1 MKKIYVIGI
10 WGIGISWIARYYNEH
25 NYEVFGSDKTD
36 SELIQTLKKEW
47 INIIIGEDAEKIDR
61 SFEKVIYT
69 EAVPKTQNELKKAI
83 ELGIPVMTYP
93 ESLAEIA
100 NQKKLIT
107 IAGTHGKSTTT
118 SMTSLVLKNSSTNV
132 NALVGSL
139 LKEFSG
145 KNVFFSESEYF
156 VLEACEYKRSFL
168 RYKPF
173 IGVVTNIELDHLDY
187 YKDLEDY
194 ISAFIEYT
202 KNIVSGWYLVIDAQS
217 ENALKLANIR
227 DDIHVILMEEE
238 NFTLHNTKYFF
249 PEMHLKVPG
258 PHILFDAKLAF
269 VVGKIVGIDDDTI
282 KNSLEQY
289 NGIWRR
295 SEIIGL
301 TENNNILMSDYGH
314 HPTEISLNLK
324 ALKGKYQDKK
334 ILTIFQPHQYNR
346 TLELLED
353 FKNCFGDTH
362 MLIVPDIYESRD
374 TEEDKAKINGEK
386 LVQLINH
393 PQKTFG
399 DWLKNTLSL
408 IKEFDAKYPGELV
421 IILQGAGNVD
431 DLRYEIEVK

>member
-1 MKKIYVIGI
+1 
-10 WGIGISWIARYYNEH
+10 
-25 NYEVFGSDKTD
+25 
-36 SELIQTLKKEW
+36 
-47 INIIIGEDAEKIDR
+47 
-61 SFEKVIYT
+61 
-69 EAVPKTQNELKKAI
+69 
-83 ELGIPVMTYP
+83 MTYP

-118 SMTSLVLKNSSTNV
+118 SMTSLVLKNASTNV

-139 LKEFSG
+139 LREFGG

-194 ISAFIEYT
+194 ISAFVDYA
-202 KNIVSGWYLVIDAQS
+202 KNIVSGGYLIIDAKS
-217 ENALKLANIR
+217 ENALKLANLR
-227 DDIHVILMEEE
+227 DDIHVILMEEDGFLA
-238 NFTLHNTKYFF
+238 NDAKYFF

-269 VVGKIVGIDDDTI
+269 IVGKIVGIDDETI
-282 KNSLEQY
+282 KTSLENY

-324 ALKGKYQDKK
+324 ALREKYHNKK

-362 MLIVPDIYESRD
+362 ILIVPDIYESRD
-374 TEEDKAKINGEK
+374 SEEDKAKIDGEK
-386 LVQLINH
+386 LVNLIHH
-393 PQKTFG
+393 PHKIFG
-399 DWLKNTLSL
+399 DGLKNTLSL

-431 DLRYEIEVK
+431 DLRYDIKTK